1 MENPGTIYY
10 YADDAAG
17 NPIDVVPNGG
27 GYAAGNVSFAVG
39 YAFTVGA
46 AFTMASVIVHGAFA
60 VDGMILR
67 AAFTVGGMAMGAEV
81 LVGGVMIVAV
91 DDDVA
96 QELVNLIGADCK
108 SKYGSAPDNVVVD
121 GQSYVPVL
129 PPGS

>member
-1 MENPGTIYY
+1 MVSSTCPNSLCFTVDGVTVGS
-10 YADDAAG
+10 AC
-17 NPIDVVPNGG
+17 VVSDM
-27 GYAAGNVSFAVG
+27 SFGVG
-39 YAFTVGA
+39 YAFTVR
-46 AFTMASVIVHGAFA
+46 GAFV
-60 VDGMILR
+60 VD
-67 AAFTVGGMAMGAEV
+67 GMAMGAEV
-81 LVGGVMIVAV
+81 LVGSDAIVRGVMIVAV